1 MHTHTYMC
9 AHKSV
14 DKIKKIF
21 AYICMCVLVWY
32 AQLTN
37 SAKLS
42 YICVNMYTAMWEQ
55 VKCLKAQRITYTP
68 CWMAQR
74 NLLSISMQCECSA
87 LRLFRFFF
95 ITFSIYPSSSHAT
108 THTICVCS
116 CVCLFIFIFMA
127 LHSGALCVSAHLCV
141 CNPLCPSRHSH
152 LLHYNKLY

>member
-1 MHTHTYMC
+1 MHTHTYIC

-87 LRLFRFFF
+87 LRLFRFCFF
-95 ITFSIYPSSSHAT
+95 YHIFHLSFILTCNYTYHM
-108 THTICVCS
+108 CVQ
-116 CVCLFIFIFMA
+116 
-127 LHSGALCVSAHLCV
+127 LCVFVHFHFYGITLGR
-141 CNPLCPSRHSH
+141 PLCKRSPVCMQS
-152 LLHYNKLY
+152 LMPIAPFTFIAL